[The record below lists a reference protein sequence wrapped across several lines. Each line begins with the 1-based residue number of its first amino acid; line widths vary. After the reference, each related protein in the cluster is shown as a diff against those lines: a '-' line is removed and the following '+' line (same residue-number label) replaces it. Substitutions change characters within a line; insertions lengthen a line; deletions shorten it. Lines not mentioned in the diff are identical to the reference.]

1 MKGLAKHTEKVIER
15 ISMMDLIRPYI
26 LVRGTALSLQ
36 IGTRQSE
43 DLDFMKWKENP
54 KDKSEVA
61 WYKIKKELE
70 LMGNVES
77 VNIFDFDMAEFVFEG
92 VKLSFYSAPRKRPVD
107 LKEIPFI
114 NNIRLADIASIGVM
128 KLEVMFRRNTFRD
141 YYDIYSILKEGI
153 DLWTILRKAI
163 VHSEN
168 KFKEKNILMIL
179 SNGERFIKDRKFTQL
194 NPVYDVSP
202 KDIQDFIIR
211 LTEPKHNI

>member
-15 ISMMDLIRPYI
+15 ISMMDSIRPYI
-26 LVRGTALSLQ
+26 LVGGTALSLQ

-107 LKEIPFI
+107 LKEMYQLENQIVLNRI
-114 NNIRLADIASIGVM
+114 EVNLMYLKNYQHIGLFLSF
-128 KLEVMFRRNTFRD
+128 LE
-141 YYDIYSILKEGI
+141 
-153 DLWTILRKAI
+153 
-163 VHSEN
+163 
-168 KFKEKNILMIL
+168 
-179 SNGERFIKDRKFTQL
+179 
-194 NPVYDVSP
+194 
-202 KDIQDFIIR
+202 
-211 LTEPKHNI
+211 